1 MTRVSSFG
9 LTQTLLSDLQRN
21 QNRVA
26 EGQVQI
32 NSGKKTESYQG
43 ISRQVETLLGAKS
56 LRTRS
61 FNYLDVIAE
70 VKGRFEFND
79 LHLGSMDGEME
90 VLRTQMLS
98 AIAVDQTAGF
108 SEVLEQA
115 LTSII
120 NSLNTK
126 VGGVYL
132 FGGTRTDVPPV
143 TISTVAE
150 LEAAASAAAVFQN
163 SQTKTAVRVDESVTM
178 EFGLLAD
185 EIATPL
191 LDVIRDLAAFNSGP
205 SGPIDGK
212 LTAAQRTFLEGE
224 LTKLDSATNKLDQFI
239 TINGVRMNRLDAVE
253 DRVTS
258 NITFLTG
265 FISDIEDID
274 ITEAILN
281 LNADQ
286 AALQASFS
294 ALSTLFD
301 VSLLDFI

>member
-26 EGQVQI
+26 DGQVQI
-32 NSGKKTESYQG
+32 NSGKKTENYQG

-90 VLRTQMLS
+90 VLRMHILS

-132 FGGTRTDVPPV
+132 FGGTRTDVAPV
-143 TISTVAE
+143 TISTIAE
-150 LEAAASAAAVFQN
+150 LEAAPNAAAVFQN
-163 SQTKTAVRVDESVTM
+163 SQTKSAARVDESVTM

-191 LDVIRDLAAFNSGP
+191 LDLIRDLAVFNSGAD
-205 SGPIDGK
+205 GPIDGA
-212 LTAAQRTFLEGE
+212 LTATQRTFLEG
-224 LTKLDSATNKLDQFI
+224 KLAQLDAATDKLDQFI

-253 DRVTS
+253 ERVTS

-265 FISDIEDID
+265 FISDIEDVD
-274 ITEAILN
+274 IVEAILN

-294 ALSTLFD
+294 ALATLFD

>member
-26 EGQVQI
+26 DGQVRI
-32 NSGKKTESYQG
+32 NSGKKTDSYQG

-79 LHLGSMDGEME
+79 LHLGSMDSEME
-90 VLRTQMLS
+90 VLRMHILS

-120 NSLNTK
+120 NSLNAK

-132 FGGTRTDVPPV
+132 FGGTRTDVAPV

-150 LEAAASAAAVFQN
+150 LEAAANAAAVFQN
-163 SQTKTAVRVDESVTM
+163 SQTKSAVRVDESVTM

-191 LDVIRDLAAFNSGP
+191 LDVIRDLAVFNSGAG
-205 SGPIDGK
+205 GPIDGK
-212 LTAAQRTFLEGE
+212 LTAAQRTFLEGM
-224 LTKLDSATNKLDQFI
+224 LAQLDTATDQFDQFI

-253 DRVTS
+253 ERVTS

-265 FISDIEDID
+265 FISDIEDVD
-274 ITEAILN
+274 IVEAILN

-286 AALQASFS
+286 AALQASYS
-294 ALSTLFD
+294 SLATLFD

>member
-26 EGQVQI
+26 DGQVQI

-90 VLRTQMLS
+90 VLRMHILS

-108 SEVLEQA
+108 SEVLEQS

-132 FGGTRTDVPPV
+132 FGGTRTDAAPV

-150 LEAAASAAAVFQN
+150 LEAAANAAAVFQN
-163 SQTKTAVRVDESVTM
+163 SQTKSAVRVDESVTM

-191 LDVIRDLAAFNSGP
+191 LDVIRDLAVFNSGAG
-205 SGPIDGK
+205 GPIDGK
-212 LTAAQRTFLEGE
+212 LTAAQRTFLEGI
-224 LTKLDSATNKLDQFI
+224 LAQLDTASDQLDQFI

-265 FISDIEDID
+265 FISDIEDVD
-274 ITEAILN
+274 IVEAILN

-294 ALSTLFD
+294 ALATLFD